1 MPMPGRYTSGA
12 PGCDPR
18 PTKSDLKNMNEAPQE
33 TCTGTVRQPAGEDA
47 GPAGKGFWLHSVM
60 GRRGDALRLVRA
72 DTAALRKFIRV
83 NPG

>member
-1 MPMPGRYTSGA
+1 MGRRGDALRLVRADTAALRKFIRAY
-12 PGCDPR
+12 PDI
-18 PTKSDLKNMNEAPQE
+18 EAPQE

-47 GPAGKGFWLHSVM
+47 GPTGKGFWLHSVM

-83 NPG
+83 